1 MNSAN
6 LRAAYLFCYS
16 WDFVD
21 EGIEDLVGR
30 ARDLGV
36 THLAVASLYHAGFF
50 FYPHNPR
57 RKVHMLEDGVAYY
70 RPDPACYPE
79 GLTPRIAAVS
89 NGRDLF
95 GDICQAATRAGLR
108 MCSWTVLLHNSRIGL
123 AHPELTIHNAFGD
136 SYPHALTPGHPT
148 AAAFARGV
156 IRDLSSRYPLD
167 TIMLEAADYRAR
179 AHGGSWVGGHHHER
193 QGTHLRELET
203 ALLDVSFNPADMA
216 GAERDGV
223 DAAAL
228 RETVRAHLDA
238 YLAVAPDTPADLPDT
253 LAAFRRLHPALEDYE
268 RSLAANEARLLQE
281 FRQESEP
288 HGVRL
293 MGSADPAVQLV
304 MGGAYGEPPER
315 TAAIAR
321 AARAGLGGGQELIV
335 LLRMGF
341 YGGPQYGTPIVTEQT
356 MVDSVRA
363 VADAGAHAVGFY
375 NYAEAPARCVDWI
388 APALRAVGLAN

>member
-1 MNSAN
+1 
-6 LRAAYLFCYS
+6 
-16 WDFVD
+16 
-21 EGIEDLVGR
+21 
-30 ARDLGV
+30 
-36 THLAVASLYHAGFF
+36 
-50 FYPHNPR
+50 
-57 RKVHMLEDGVAYY
+57 MLEDGVAYY
-70 RPDPACYPE
+70 HPDPECYPE
-79 GLTPRIAAVS
+79 GLTPQVAAVS

-95 GDICQAATRAGLR
+95 GDICEAATGAGLR

-203 ALLDVSFNPADMA
+203 ALLDVSFNPEDMA
-216 GAERDGV
+216 GAERAGV
-223 DAAAL
+223 DATGLRAA
-228 RETVRAHLDA
+228 VRAHLDA
-238 YLAVAPDTPADLPDT
+238 YLAAAPEVPADLPDS
-253 LAAFRRLHPALEDYE
+253 LESFRRLHPELDDYE
-268 RSLAANEARLLQE
+268 RSLRANEARLLQE
-281 FRQESEP
+281 FRQEAEP

-293 MGSADPAVQLV
+293 MGSADPSVQLV
-304 MGGAYGEPPER
+304 MGGAYGQPPER

-321 AARAGLGGGQELIV
+321 DACAGLGDGQELIV

-341 YGGPQYGTPIVTEQT
+341 YGGPQYGTPIVTEQA

-375 NYAEAPARCVDWI
+375 NYAEAPSRCVDWI
-388 APALRAVGLAN
+388 APALRAAGLTS